1 MIDDLWRVEW
11 ELNIRKDRKKEK
23 CYGILF
29 TDFQSEERE
38 WKKGFNKKSREI
50 REEEIRS

>member
-1 MIDDLWRVEW
+1 MEVEW

-23 CYGILF
+23 CYGIRF

-38 WKKGFNKKSREI
+38 RGRKGLIKNQEK
-50 REEEIRS
+50 